1 MLLLLFL
8 PLLFGDGVIVVAVVA
23 VVAVFVVV
31 TVACVVAID
40 SVIVGYCNRRQLFEL

>member
-23 VVAVFVVV
+23 VLVVV
-31 TVACVVAID
+31 AVACVVAID
-40 SVIVGYCNRRQLFEL
+40 SVIVGYCNRQLFEL

>member
-23 VVAVFVVV
+23 ELVVVA
-31 TVACVVAID
+31 VACVVAID
-40 SVIVGYCNRRQLFEL
+40 SVIVGYCNRRQLYEL